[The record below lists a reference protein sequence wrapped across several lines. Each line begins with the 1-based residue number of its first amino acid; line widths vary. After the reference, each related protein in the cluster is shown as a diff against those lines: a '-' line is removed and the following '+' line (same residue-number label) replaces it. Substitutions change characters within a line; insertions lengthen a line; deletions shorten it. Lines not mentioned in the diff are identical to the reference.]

1 MEVYSWENLI
11 ELNGDLIFSSKPC
24 LITGCIWWWMEG
36 ANESLGAM
44 VVSSFSPKKVREPR
58 NYNHRFAATSL
69 RLEEKALLG
78 STLF

>member
-44 VVSSFSPKKVREPR
+44 VVSSFSPKK
-58 NYNHRFAATSL
+58 F
-69 RLEEKALLG
+69 G
-78 STLF
+78 SQGTTIIGLQPHL